1 MENTDKPT
9 DQQTKDNRPLQLD
22 NDNNKYGMCH
32 WSDDFKIDS
41 KGSNCPEFLFMRVFM
56 KGLFK

>member
-1 MENTDKPT
+1 MENT
-9 DQQTKDNRPLQLD
+9 DQQTKDSRPLKLD

-32 WSDDFKIDS
+32 WSDDFKTDA

>member
-9 DQQTKDNRPLQLD
+9 DQQTKDSRPLKLD
-22 NDNNKYGMCH
+22 NDNNKYGMWH

-41 KGSNCPEFLFMRVFM
+41 KGSNCPEFLFMKVFM
-56 KGLFK
+56 KGMFK

>member
-22 NDNNKYGMCH
+22 NDNNNSY
-32 WSDDFKIDS
+32 
-41 KGSNCPEFLFMRVFM
+41 L
-56 KGLFK
+56 

>member
-1 MENTDKPT
+1 MENT
-9 DQQTKDNRPLQLD
+9 DQQTKDNRPLQL
-22 NDNNKYGMCH
+22 DNNKYGMCH
-32 WSDDFKIDS
+32 WSDDFKIDA